1 MKTEIIK
8 IDGSEGEGGGQILR
22 TSLSLAMITGKP
34 FHMINI
40 RAGRKKPGLLRQ
52 HLTSVKAAAAISGAK
67 ITGAEMGSGELKF
80 LPGTVQ
86 GGRYQFAIGTAG
98 STTLVTQTLLP
109 ALMLAEHPS
118 TITLEGGTHNMASP
132 PFDFLAECYLP
143 VLKTM
148 GVRVEA
154 EIHRYGF
161 YPAGGGKVVF
171 TITPAKR
178 LKPVDLMTRGKQKKA
193 YAEALFS
200 GLEVSIPKRE
210 LKVVGKKMGWPEE
223 VLLLR
228 ETHDSVGAGNVV
240 FNKLVFENVTEVVAG
255 FGVRGV
261 RAEAVARNVCD
272 ATQVYLNSNAA
283 VGEHL
288 ADQLLLPMALAG
300 KGKFTTMEPTPHT
313 LTNRDVIQKF
323 IDCHID
329 FQKTGDT
336 IWTVSIDRK

>member
-80 LPGTVQ
+80 FPGTVQ

-98 STTLVTQTLLP
+98 STTLVAQTLLP

-148 GVRVEA
+148 GVSVEA
-154 EIHRYGF
+154 EISRYGF
-161 YPAGGGKVVF
+161 YPAGGGQGGVYHHPGETVKAGGLDD
-171 TITPAKR
+171 TRQTKKKR
-178 LKPVDLMTRGKQKKA
+178 MPRRCSRVWKSAFP
-193 YAEALFS
+193 
-200 GLEVSIPKRE
+200 
-210 LKVVGKKMGWPEE
+210 
-223 VLLLR
+223 
-228 ETHDSVGAGNVV
+228 
-240 FNKLVFENVTEVVAG
+240 
-255 FGVRGV
+255 
-261 RAEAVARNVCD
+261 
-272 ATQVYLNSNAA
+272 NA
-283 VGEHL
+283 
-288 ADQLLLPMALAG
+288 
-300 KGKFTTMEPTPHT
+300 
-313 LTNRDVIQKF
+313 N
-323 IDCHID
+323 
-329 FQKTGDT
+329 
-336 IWTVSIDRK
+336 